1 MGDLWETNALC
12 QISATLIEIRD
23 ILAELVKRLPEPEA
37 SKDKEGASDE
47 E

>member
-1 MGDLWETNALC
+1 MGDLWETNALS

-37 SKDKEGASDE
+37 SKDKEDASDGE
-47 E
+47 